1 MPRVSLVAS
10 AASTVVAITGAASG
24 DAIMT
29 WAMTI
34 CNIAILIANT
44 VIAIY
49 RKFRDRD
56 DDKKDNKRKEENK
69 DEKDVE

>member
-1 MPRVSLVAS
+1 MTRLSLVAS
-10 AASTVVAITGAASG
+10 VASTAGAITGAASG

-44 VIAIY
+44 AIAIY

-56 DDKKDNKRKEENK
+56 EDKKKEGNDN
-69 DEKDVE
+69 EKNVE